1 MVAESSETLCAASGM
16 IERIFLGRSAE
27 SAEISCGM
35 CIDSGSAGNLEWSL
49 KFAHRACRKTGEMD
63 DYNDHTEVF
72 LL

>member
-1 MVAESSETLCAASGM
+1 MVAESSATMCAVSGI
-16 IERIFLGRSAE
+16 IERIFSGRSAE

-49 KFAHRACRKTGEMD
+49 RFAHSGYRKTVEMD

>member
-1 MVAESSETLCAASGM
+1 MCAGNGMSEWGLSG
-16 IERIFLGRSAE
+16 LSAE
-27 SAEISCGM
+27 SAEISRGM

-49 KFAHRACRKTGEMD
+49 KFVHRACRKTGEMD